1 MRTTVTID
9 DELYEA
15 ALAVADPGM
24 DRTEL
29 FREAM
34 RTFIRVR
41 AGARLAALGATAA
54 DMPDVPRRRGLRVR
68 ETPPSE

>member
-9 DELYEA
+9 DDLYEA

-41 AGARLAALGATAA
+41 AGARLAALAGTAPDMA
-54 DMPDVPRRRGLRVR
+54 DIPRRGSLRVR
-68 ETPPSE
+68 ETPPSK